1 MFKMAVS
8 TYFINDFF
16 KCQWTKFYNQ
26 KTEWQIGLKKKARA
40 YNIPKDNHFR
50 PKDTHRFK
58 VRGWKKIFHVNR
70 NDKKAGITTL
80 VSDKEEFK
88 TKAAGLAL

>member
-1 MFKMAVS
+1 MLQSKD
-8 TYFINDFF
+8 I
-16 KCQWTKFYNQ
+16 
-26 KTEWQIGLKKKARA
+26 EWQLDNKTRA
-40 YNIPKDNHFR
+40 YHMLPARNPLKV
-50 PKDTHRFK
+50 KDTHRSK

>member
-26 KTEWQIGLKKKARA
+26 KTEWQI
-40 YNIPKDNHFR
+40 
-50 PKDTHRFK
+50 
-58 VRGWKKIFHVNR
+58 
-70 NDKKAGITTL
+70 
-80 VSDKEEFK
+80 E
-88 TKAAGLAL
+88 

>member
-26 KTEWQIGLKKKARA
+26 NVEEG
-40 YNIPKDNHFR
+40 NIKM
-50 PKDTHRFK
+50 
-58 VRGWKKIFHVNR
+58 
-70 NDKKAGITTL
+70 
-80 VSDKEEFK
+80 
-88 TKAAGLAL
+88 